1 MSAAASQQHPN
12 HPDAKPG
19 SSDYSGIRP
28 LENKDRKVVRQLV
41 GQSVMEGLAE
51 SNKQSES

>member
-1 MSAAASQQHPN
+1 MSTAASRQHRD
-12 HPDAKPG
+12 HPDVQHG

-28 LENKDRKVVRQLV
+28 LENKDLKVVRQLV

-51 SNKQSES
+51 SNKRSES